1 MLKSYRIGRVLG
13 SEIRIHGLFL
23 VLVAVMAGSAFMRED
38 AAQALWQTL
47 ILATMFSLIVLH
59 EFGHALAA
67 RLFGIRTPRITLHV
81 MGGIAELERNP
92 KGSLA
97 EFVVAFAGPLV
108 NLALA
113 AALYLGGAWQNNKA
127 PAGTLEGYM
136 EMLLLL
142 NVGLFLFNLIPAF
155 PMDGGRILKALVQVV
170 TGERI
175 ALLCSVVLG
184 QICALCFIGIAVAT
198 LQPML
203 GIVGIFLFAVAAT
216 EGGRHPLWMFGYPPK
231 SRQA

>member
-1 MLKSYRIGRVLG
+1 MLKSYRIGRFLG

-23 VLVAVMAGSAFMRED
+23 VLASVMVGSAFLREETGR
-38 AAQALWQTL
+38 ALWQALTL
-47 ILATMFSLIVLH
+47 ASMFALIVLH

-92 KGSLA
+92 RGSLQ
-97 EFVVAFAGPLV
+97 EFVVAIAGPMV
-108 NLALA
+108 NLVLA
-113 AALYLGGAWQNNKA
+113 AVLYLCGFWQDNQA
-127 PAGTLEGYM
+127 QAGTYEGYM
-136 EMLLLL
+136 ERLLLL

-184 QICALCFIGIAVAT
+184 QFCALCFIGIAVGT
-198 LQPML
+198 FHPMF
-203 GIVGIFLFAVAAT
+203 GIVGLFLFAVAAT
-216 EGGRHPLWMFGYPPK
+216 EGGRHPFWMFGYQLR
-231 SRQA
+231 SRQG